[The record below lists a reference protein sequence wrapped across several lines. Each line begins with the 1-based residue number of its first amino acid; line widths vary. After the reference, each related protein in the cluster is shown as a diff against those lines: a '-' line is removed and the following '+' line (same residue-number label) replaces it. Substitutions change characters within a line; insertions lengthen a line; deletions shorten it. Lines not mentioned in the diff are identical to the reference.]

1 MRLKTLFY
9 QVPVEVQS
17 FIFLNGSDTKF
28 LILKNLNNESLF
40 FVKVPPNIF
49 FSVKKTNN
57 FFFSSFDLNSLNL
70 FLKIFSKQVNTL
82 RFPFFI
88 KLFLKGLGYR
98 IKLIKGDN
106 GLFIEFK
113 LGFSH
118 IITIKIESID
128 IAVTVKKNSLILSG
142 FSKTE
147 IGNLA
152 NRIYNLRSPNVYTG
166 KGFRYKR
173 VALHL
178 KDVKKT

>member
-1 MRLKTLFY
+1 MHLNTFNYQIPIEIKLFIILNRLNNKII
-9 QVPVEVQS
+9 V
-17 FIFLNGSDTKF
+17 
-28 LILKNLNNESLF
+28 LKNTHNNALY
-40 FVKVPPNIF
+40 FVKIPVSVF
-49 FSVKKTNN
+49 FSVQNSN
-57 FFFSSFDLNSLNL
+57 SFLFSSFNLKILND
-70 FLKIFSKQVNTL
+70 FLKILSKQVSIL
-82 RFPFFI
+82 RFPFFV

-98 IKLIKGDN
+98 IKLNAIN
-106 GLFIEFK
+106 NARFLELK

-118 IITIKIESID
+118 TITLKIESQN

-152 NRIYNLRSPNVYTG
+152 NRIYNLRSPNIYTG

-173 VALHL
+173 VVLHL